1 MSRYHPRRIAAA
13 LLVLCL
19 SGLPLRPAF
28 AQDAQ
33 PGDGVRGTVAAASPQ
48 GTIWA
53 DQWEALR
60 ALFKEAGYGF
70 DYLIRNELGGEEA
83 IVSGLRRRRIELG
96 GVSMAAAAQVA
107 PAVSVLLTP
116 YLFDGPAELD
126 FVYERHAM
134 PILEEIFAEKRLV
147 LLGWGEVGQ
156 SHLYAQEPILL
167 PRAAQG
173 KRLRG
178 PANKP
183 HQAFLD
189 AIGADAAAVGIA
201 DLVSALQ
208 TGLIDGGMANPMF
221 HYALTKDHAPHYT
234 LTKHIHDTS
243 VVLANKRWFD
253 GLPSTAQQHLR
264 SVFGDTAEAR
274 SAVRNAQAEFL
285 GLLAQEGIMIH
296 QPDSEQLAR
305 WRLATEPV
313 QTELANELGAAAKR
327 LLIAVRRG
335 KAAFAEN
342 ADQPAPSAP
351 SGDE

>member
-1 MSRYHPRRIAAA
+1 MLFARYRHTAAA
-13 LLVLCL
+13 LLFLCCWGL
-19 SGLPLRPAF
+19 QPQTAFTQDSRPGSG
-28 AQDAQ
+28 
-33 PGDGVRGTVAAASPQ
+33 VTGTVAAASPQ

-60 ALFKEAGYGF
+60 QVFAEAGYDF
-70 DYLIRNELGGEEA
+70 DYLISNELGGEEA

-107 PAVSVLLTP
+107 PAVSVLLAP

-126 FVYERHAM
+126 YVYERHAL
-134 PILEEIFAEKRLV
+134 PVLEEIFADKRLV

-156 SHLYAQEPILL
+156 SHLYAQEPLLL

-178 PANKP
+178 PANRP
-183 HQAFLD
+183 HQAFLE

-208 TGLIDGGMANPMF
+208 TGMIDGGMANPMF

-253 GLPSTAQQHLR
+253 GLPKAAQAHLR
-264 SVFGDTAEAR
+264 DVFADTAEAR
-274 SAVRNAQAEFL
+274 EAVRDAQTEFL
-285 GLLAQEGIMIH
+285 GLLAEAGISIH
-296 QPDSEQLAR
+296 RPDSEQLAR

-313 QTELANELGAAAKR
+313 QTLLANALGPDANR

-335 KAAFAEN
+335 KAAFAEDSEGG
-342 ADQPAPSAP
+342 AVPEPEDD
-351 SGDE
+351 G